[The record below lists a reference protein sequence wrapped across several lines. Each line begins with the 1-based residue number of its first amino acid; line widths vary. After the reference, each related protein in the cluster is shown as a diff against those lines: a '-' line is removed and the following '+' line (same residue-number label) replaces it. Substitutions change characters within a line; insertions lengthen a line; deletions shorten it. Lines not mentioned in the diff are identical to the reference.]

1 MASGPGISGNLEKS
15 GNFVMLLKSQGIVKE
30 FREIGKS
37 QGILT
42 QNWEKLGNFTC
53 TKRISPK
60 FFQDSF
66 KWYTRISHA
75 YSCIMHAHGFVS
87 KNKYEFKLW
96 NSLFL
101 FFLDQKVNF
110 Y

>member
-42 QNWEKLGNFTC
+42 QNWVKSKNFTC
-53 TKRISPK
+53 MKRISPK
-60 FFQDSF
+60 FFKIHSSGEQELV
-66 KWYTRISHA
+66 TPVHV
-75 YSCIMHAHGFVS
+75 SCMLLYI
-87 KNKYEFKLW
+87 
-96 NSLFL
+96 
-101 FFLDQKVNF
+101 
-110 Y
+110 